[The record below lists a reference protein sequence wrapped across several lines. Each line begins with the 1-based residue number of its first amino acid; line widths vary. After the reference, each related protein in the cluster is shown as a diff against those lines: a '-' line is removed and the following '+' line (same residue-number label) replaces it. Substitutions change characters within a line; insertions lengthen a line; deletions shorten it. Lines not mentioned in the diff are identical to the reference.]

1 MSEEEAL
8 SYVEQA
14 ARIPGIRG
22 ISVTGGEP
30 FVEYEL
36 LHSVISTARQ
46 NGLRSRVVTNGYW
59 AATPQRALKK
69 LKRLVDAGLTEI
81 SLSSDALHE
90 TYGGADSPSRDRIG
104 PADSS
109 SFPV

>member
-1 MSEEEAL
+1 MYPRVIGLLLTLRCNATCAHCCFHSSPARTDCMSEEEAL

-69 LKRLVDAGLTEI
+69 LKRLVDAG
-81 SLSSDALHE
+81 
-90 TYGGADSPSRDRIG
+90 
-104 PADSS
+104 
-109 SFPV
+109 